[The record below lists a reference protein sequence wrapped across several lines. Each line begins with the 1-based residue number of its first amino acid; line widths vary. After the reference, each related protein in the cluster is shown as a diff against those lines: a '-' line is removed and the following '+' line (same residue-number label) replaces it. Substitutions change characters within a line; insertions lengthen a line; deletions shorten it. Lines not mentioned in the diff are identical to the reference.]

1 MVHIRVE
8 VNRMPIASGN
18 IVDFF
23 ADNLL
28 ERALGAWQDQCTRM
42 VASTDSDASVGKKHD
57 DNKAATPVL
66 RIGPGSKPTRSSA
79 ASLHAVVRR
88 LSFRSQPSAKIAG
101 PCACSPPKYANID
114 CNKH

>member
-28 ERALGAWQDQCTRM
+28 ESALGAWQDQCARM
-42 VASTDSDASVGKKHD
+42 VASTDSDASVGKHD
-57 DNKAATPVL
+57 DNKAAT
-66 RIGPGSKPTRSSA
+66 PTRSSA